1 MRKIAA
7 TAANESWKPGSSS
20 ERGVHAS
27 STTAPTAIVCQRS
40 LGRESSHASEAR
52 QPATAA
58 RTTEGCQPTASA

>member
-7 TAANESWKPGSSS
+7 TAANESWNPGSSS

-27 STTAPTAIVCQRS
+27 STTAPIAIVCQRS
-40 LGRESSHASEAR
+40 LGRDSSHASDAR

-58 RTTEGCQPTASA
+58 RTTDGCQPTASA